1 MARNKQGKS
10 SAAKAF
16 GTPAPGGAR
25 GFLRRVVKWLLVLVA
40 VLVALPLILTPVYK
54 FFNPPISA
62 LMVWRLFGGAAI
74 DYRWRDYE
82 DISPVLPATIL
93 MSEDGQFCSHAG
105 VDWGA
110 VQEVL
115 DDIEA
120 GRAARGAS
128 TISMQVVKNLF
139 LWPSRS
145 YVRKFLEVPLA
156 YYADFILG
164 KRRVMEIYLNIVE
177 WEAGVYGAEAAA
189 QNHFNKGAD
198 HLTRRDAARL
208 AAVLPNPR
216 ERSASN
222 PGSQTRRIA
231 RRAEARGRAS
241 GQWTTCLE

>member
-16 GTPAPGGAR
+16 GTPARRGAR
-25 GFLRRVVKWLLVLVA
+25 GFARKALKWLAVLVVVLVA
-40 VLVALPLILTPVYK
+40 IPLVLTPVYK
-54 FFNPPISA
+54 FLNPPVSA
-62 LMVWRLFGGAAI
+62 LMVWRLFGGAGI

-82 DISPVLPATIL
+82 NISPVLPATIL
-93 MSEDGQFCSHAG
+93 MSEDGQFCSHSG

-110 VQEVL
+110 VQDVL
-115 DDIEA
+115 DSMESGGA
-120 GRAARGAS
+120 VRGAS

-145 YVRKFLEVPLA
+145 YVRKVLEVPLA
-156 YYADFILG
+156 YYADLVLG

-189 QNHFNKGAD
+189 QNHFNKAAD
-198 HLTRRDAARL
+198 HLTGRDAARL

-216 ERSASN
+216 GRSAGN
-222 PGSQTRRIA
+222 PGAETRRIA
-231 RRAEARGRAS
+231 RRAEARGRAA
-241 GQWTTCLE
+241 GPWTGCLE